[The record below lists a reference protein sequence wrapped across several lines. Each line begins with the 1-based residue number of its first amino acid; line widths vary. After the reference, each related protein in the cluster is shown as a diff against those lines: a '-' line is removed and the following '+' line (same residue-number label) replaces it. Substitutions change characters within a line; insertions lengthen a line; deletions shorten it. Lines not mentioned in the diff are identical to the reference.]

1 MISAI
6 VCAFNEEDTIANVLK
21 VLTSHEKIS
30 RVIVVDDGST
40 DKTNEIVST
49 TFPQVTLVKN
59 KVNSGK
65 GAAFVKGFR
74 NSGNETI
81 LTIDADL
88 KNLQSDHISL
98 LINTYRNNNYKMVI
112 GRRSPLT
119 LKTWFLGA
127 NFSGDRI
134 FSAEAVRPWLG
145 EIEKSGYGLEVI
157 LNCIH
162 TSHQIGAV
170 VLEGLVHPLRYEKDS
185 LVRALFS
192 YTSQLFQVIR
202 AYLFIKWHLLFKT
215 KNK

>member
-65 GAAFVKGFR
+65 GAAFVKGFKH
-74 NSGNETI
+74 STGDTI

-88 KNLQSDHISL
+88 K
-98 LINTYRNNNYKMVI
+98 T
-112 GRRSPLT
+112 
-119 LKTWFLGA
+119 
-127 NFSGDRI
+127 
-134 FSAEAVRPWLG
+134 
-145 EIEKSGYGLEVI
+145 
-157 LNCIH
+157 
-162 TSHQIGAV
+162 
-170 VLEGLVHPLRYEKDS
+170 
-185 LVRALFS
+185 
-192 YTSQLFQVIR
+192 
-202 AYLFIKWHLLFKT
+202 
-215 KNK
+215 